1 VRVASSISDDALG
14 LRHAGQQVPAERPDA
29 LLPVEQR
36 ASVPDALPAERRVS
50 LPVEPRASVSDALP
64 AD

>member
-1 VRVASSISDDALG
+1 M
-14 LRHAGQQVPAERPDA
+14 PAERPDA